1 LPSQIGQLAIVVL
14 QPTKLVDSSKVPL
27 KAGPEPRVPL
37 NEWFFI
43 KQFGG
48 GTYDRRTSDTHPQL
62 GGFGSPINECTICS
76 VGKGWFGI
84 KE

>member
-1 LPSQIGQLAIVVL
+1 VVAPMAGELQILIR
-14 QPTKLVDSSKVPL
+14 K
-27 KAGPEPRVPL
+27 
-37 NEWFFI
+37 
-43 KQFGG
+43 
-48 GTYDRRTSDTHPQL
+48 L